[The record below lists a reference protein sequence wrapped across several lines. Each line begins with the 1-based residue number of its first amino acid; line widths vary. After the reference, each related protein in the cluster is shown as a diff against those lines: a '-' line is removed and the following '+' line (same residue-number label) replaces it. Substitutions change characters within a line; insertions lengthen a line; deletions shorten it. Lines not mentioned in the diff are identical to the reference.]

1 MKFSRTAELLKNA
14 LPPNQTEAARLLR
27 ISQPAISKLLSG
39 KFKPSPKTAIAAE
52 ATGKITR
59 YQLRPDVF
67 GDAPDSSRQ
76 PPPAVNA
83 DQERAA

>member
-1 MKFSRTAELLKNA
+1 MEAIHTAELLKIA
-14 LPPNQTEAARLLR
+14 LPTNQTEAARLLR
-27 ISQPAISKLLSG
+27 VSQPAISKLLAG

-67 GDAPDSSRQ
+67 GEAPDRPQQ
-76 PPPAVNA
+76 PPSL
-83 DQERAA
+83 ESAA